1 MGGGGGGGTPGTG
14 SGRSPAGFISSSRTP
29 PPPPPPTIQQSGHGR
44 RRGRT
49 LLEFFPR
56 FSVDF
61 SPILSLERTRIFW
74 VTNCT
79 RIPLAWADK
88 GGWEREMLEEIFWEE
103 ESSQI
108 FRQLENLKVC
118 NEFRSQTARLC
129 LSCKHFTWQKYGIL
143 NVLSESDFSHKPG
156 VILK

>member
-1 MGGGGGGGTPGTG
+1 MGRGQHWGGGPPGTG
-14 SGRSPAGFISSSRTP
+14 QWTVVGRLHLLLVSSSSFSFS
-29 PPPPPPTIQQSGHGR
+29 QQFNSRATAAVEGGPCSSFTVSLSRSQKKGR
-44 RRGRT
+44 KSDKKLETVIFTQKSELSHDRNGEN
-49 LLEFFPR
+49 LL
-56 FSVDF
+56 
-61 SPILSLERTRIFW
+61 
-74 VTNCT
+74 
-79 RIPLAWADK
+79 K
-88 GGWEREMLEEIFWEE
+88 E

-143 NVLSESDFSHKPG
+143 NALSESDFSHKPG